1 MWRSK
6 ALVILGYFITLLK
19 AQASVYQP
27 ITPKIS
33 WSNVGI
39 DPPTITIF
47 FQTDFIA
54 KNTLSDFWVKVSLP
68 FLAYTMNA
76 NWSHIPAGQCSTTS
90 LTYLPT
96 LEERFEADNIWTTF
110 YVQLTGA
117 TYAPGT
123 TYSLQ
128 FRPDVYLDF
137 TGFSDSIKIAFIS
150 KNTDGH
156 VTFAFNNAFN
166 CLYGTSTPA
175 QDLIAND
182 ATDDINRNNLN
193 KVITSNLVLQIKA
206 GVAER
211 ILIKTTGDYL
221 FSDDAEIKCSTL
233 ADPKSN
239 ILEVPRTNYTCK
251 FFRQIGGTNKNFIQF
266 VWNSGKIPGGIYKFT
281 YTLKTPTFGGTHS
294 IIIYGM
300 DRVGSRIHSMAT
312 ISNIFKTVPSAW
324 APGFPKLVY
333 SFGIS
338 ATDETMPQGV
348 GLYSTTKG
356 YNVVLNSLV
365 FSIKAFYEI
374 PSIPAGSSFTL
385 ELQLGTTT
393 AVCPLGSVYHNLN
406 VAPGK
411 KNILITF
418 SGGKLRFENVYMFN
432 GKIYQ
437 ISLKAG
443 YKDATTLT
451 SDPDSGFG
459 FVSLIYDTYIIFKS
473 QAVMRNGFTKVFDN
487 KPLVTNDWIASKDT
501 AIYRRHRGVSAFR
514 SGYGLGNTGSNYEV
528 LPNKNGLTF
537 GDGQDLFVQTSVG
550 PNHIFYSSVLDTQHD
565 SSKTFFQLITHSSVT
580 SKTSSWSDSFKLNNC
595 RMYYPSYTKWNDQ
608 LVTADMAAYVSNK
621 YSGVTIGTAPTGTPQ
636 YDFLGGCSYKLIQ
649 GQSIRYSRFRFRFQD
664 DFFVDTV
671 PVPAVTRKIVGVEI
685 AQYSGST
692 IATAA
697 GIRGSTYVWRNVD
710 ITSYPS
716 LINFGEADSV
726 VLDMYFQVYF
736 FATDAITDV
745 DLTSTPSITLL
756 DNLVVLGTT
765 DTSFPTASTYF
776 APHNIYTQYNA
787 AAVAPTLHLTTN
799 IGQLFPN
806 VMHLHGTFG
815 VMSSTVYSV
824 KIFFDFIEPI
834 TKAQG
839 DRTVDCSF
847 AGLDISRC
855 EFEPGIPDVIKND
868 YKDVNNNAASCY
880 AYNSRYANALIVYLK
895 PPTFPNADPTYSLTF
910 PFRYVVTSNIDEMN
924 EVYISNTYVTPSIM
938 LLDNTFTPLNIIDY
952 SQNFDYPLWAYNA
965 ATYASFT
972 GTQVTLASQLDD
984 ATANNNPN
992 NAAWVALG
1000 ASPLTGSKPAAGL
1013 TIKSNCQNCGTL
1025 GVTNDDFGS
1034 ITFCGKWD
1042 FFNSSSWVANNGQ
1055 VAKRYICHR
1064 LQYYFQGT
1072 LYGYSDSQIY
1082 CMYCPANN
1090 GVGATFAQD
1099 ASARSF
1105 AITGFTL
1112 PYQNGLNWP
1121 ADTVAVASNR
1131 VVNGWTLQQGL
1142 TSKLQPNSIT
1152 VLTTSIPMKQSKKS
1166 VIFQFTIVTT
1176 NPLPYG
1182 SAIHLLSVSGEQLMS
1197 VLGKDQNPPCILS
1210 QINVGTY
1217 KCTFT
1222 FVAGGIQLNIFDN
1235 VPKGRLDVQLYGIS
1249 IGNVIS
1255 VPTCQFSVKSYL
1267 DQLRTANLMVDQT
1280 DASTFIAINWD
1291 APETSG
1297 SITLSALNSNIWQ
1310 KLATGDMFFT
1320 VTVADRDFLRT
1331 DFLSISLGAGAIM
1344 EDTSLVKCYIKD
1356 VNTSITLE
1364 NIAVC
1369 NVEDLSNIVVQFK
1382 NDTTTKS
1389 FVVYLVGVTIPEYAT
1404 PGITAKYKFNGDYSA
1419 FSSNSLSYTSL
1430 MNFPKFK
1437 VAPYA
1442 SFELDARGQ
1451 RADLLVTITPNS
1463 NVEVYRVLYIKFDTN
1478 FFGNISM
1485 YSYNVFQ
1492 ESDGMML
1499 RSWSAGPGMLAI
1511 TGWVFSLEGDLPY
1524 SLRIVG
1530 IEVPAATDNRS
1541 LQVLIADET
1550 GLSQV
1555 SQWGQLN
1562 INSAPTMQGITL
1574 IFIDDVRYD
1583 SNIIRINSAVEM
1595 DLIFEATAPRYIYM
1609 RVFFDYLS
1617 EEIYKTFTPAC
1628 TLVLKG
1634 TMNNL
1639 ITPCQTFGTKVEF
1652 YLSGDLMAGNKYTL
1666 RITDIVNPDEGFCEP
1681 IPPRIIVSNAMKS
1694 KTVMISS
1701 NIVQNFVQQ
1710 PFVNRAGIK
1719 ILNFVS
1725 IAKGYL
1731 ELWRGFYDK
1740 VDIGPVVTDSSDRPY
1755 YYDKVTYTLSYDLDG
1770 LFASD
1775 VIYFLGVN
1783 NFQSKIGESRASFI
1797 IGANT
1802 NTVLTDYILYIL
1814 RSEQYSRQYTSLPL
1828 LRVKIL
1834 PNKASIITPDQIIVY
1849 KGSNSLPV
1857 FIYPE
1862 KIPTLD
1868 TTFTV
1873 SFVETFTQG
1882 ITIKDE
1888 IAEVTLGASTPLV
1901 FITISAE
1908 SNTTLTSLT
1917 LAIKKKNPTSPFIDR
1932 TVTISVQPII
1942 TSGIPNIQISTRDI
1956 SQFSATLDFGSD
1968 QVLYILF
1975 YLTPEYSY
1983 TKYTKGTLEAWIT
1996 TGITYVKD
2004 TKIGY
2009 AIINNAM
2016 NLVTYTY
2023 EDLLADTTY
2032 VVRALYTT
2040 PIAPTDLK
2048 EKTVTF
2054 KTLPRNAV
2062 NGQLALKFNEPLFMA
2077 RRMWLLCQICIQY
2090 AIPEEDL
2097 WTEDGLN
2104 CDIAETPAFVKS
2116 WHTQK
2121 EAKIN
2126 STIAS
2131 NPDDIDPDLLSTLK
2145 TINVLIFSSR
2155 RKYQP
2160 PDTYELLFNETRKD
2174 MSMNNFQAFIGST
2187 GTLNYLGNTIKLFL
2201 ADTPKING
2209 SAAYKASGTNIT
2221 ISGISLNQ
2229 NGFILL
2235 VYGRS
2240 ELFSSSP
2247 SLSDLKDV
2255 TTYSGFKYQYFS
2267 SGSAVQFELTE
2278 NISPN
2283 VNYTAY
2289 MVGFN
2294 NDPRANA
2301 KTSSLV
2307 SLDFKASENAIAGHS
2322 GIARFCGAL
2331 ILIVSFLLTN

>member
-47 FQTDFIA
+47 FKTDFIA

-68 FLAYTMNA
+68 FLAYSMNA
-76 NWSHIPAGQCSTTS
+76 NWSHIPPGQCGTDS
-90 LTYLPT
+90 LTYQPT
-96 LEERFEADNIWTTF
+96 VEERFEADTIWTTF
-110 YVQLTGA
+110 YVQLKGA
-117 TYAPGT
+117 TYVPET

-150 KNTDGH
+150 QNTDGH

-175 QDLIAND
+175 QDLIVND
-182 ATDDINRNNLN
+182 ATDDPNRHSLN
-193 KVITSNLVLQIKA
+193 KVITSNLVLQIKG

-211 ILIKTTGDYL
+211 ILIKTTGDYV

-233 ADPKSN
+233 EDAKSN
-239 ILEVPRTNYTCK
+239 IAEVPRTNYTCK
-251 FFRQIGGTNKNFIQF
+251 FFRQIGGTNKNFIQY
-266 VWNSGKIPGGIYKFT
+266 VWNSGKIPAGIYKLT
-281 YTLKTPTFGGTHS
+281 YTLKTPTFGGSHS

-300 DRVGSRIHSMAT
+300 DRVGSRIQSMASIT
-312 ISNIFKTVPSAW
+312 NIFKTVPSAW
-324 APGFPKLVY
+324 APTFPKLVY
-333 SFGIS
+333 SFGIP
-338 ATDETMPQGV
+338 ATDESMPQGV

-356 YNVVLNSLV
+356 YNVVFNSLV

-374 PSIPAGSSFTL
+374 PAIPAGSAFTL
-385 ELQLGTTT
+385 EVQLGATT
-393 AVCPLGSVYHNLN
+393 ALCPLGSVYHNLN

-411 KNILITF
+411 TNIIV
-418 SGGKLRFENVYMFN
+418 SYASGKLRFENVYMFN

-437 ISLKAG
+437 VSLKVG
-443 YKDATTLT
+443 YKDTTTLT
-451 SDPDSGFG
+451 SDADSGFG
-459 FVSLIYDTYIIFKS
+459 FVSLIYNSYVIFKS

-487 KPLVTNDWIASKDT
+487 KPLVTNDWIESSDAAT
-501 AIYRRHRGVSAFR
+501 FRRHRGMSAFR
-514 SGYGLGNTGSNYEV
+514 SGYGMSNLGTDYEV
-528 LPNKNGLTF
+528 LPNRNGLTF

-580 SKTSSWSDSFKLNNC
+580 SKTSSWADSFKLNNC
-595 RMYYPSYTKWNDQ
+595 RMYYPAYTKWNDQ
-608 LVTADMAAYVSNK
+608 LVTADMAAYVSAK
-621 YSGVTIGTAPTGTPQ
+621 YSGVTIGTPPTGTPP
-636 YDFLGGCSYKLIQ
+636 YDFLGGCSYKLVQ
-649 GQSIRYSRFRFRFQD
+649 GQSVRYSRFRFRFQD
-664 DFFVDTV
+664 DYFVDTV

-685 AQYSGST
+685 AQYSSFTIGST
-692 IATAA
+692 A
-697 GIRGSTYVWRNVD
+697 GIRGTTYVWKNVD

-736 FATDAITDV
+736 FATDAVTDV
-745 DLTSTPSITLL
+745 DLTATPSITLL
-756 DNLVVLGTT
+756 DNLVVLGTA

-776 APHNIYTQYNA
+776 APHNIYTEHNA

-806 VMHLHGTFG
+806 VMHIHGTFG
-815 VMSSTVYSV
+815 VMANTVYAI
-824 KIFFDFIEPI
+824 KIFFDFVQPI
-834 TKAQG
+834 TKSQD
-839 DRTVDCSF
+839 DRTVDCSVV
-847 AGLDISRC
+847 GLDVSKC
-855 EFEPGIPDVIKND
+855 ELEPGLPDVIKND
-868 YKDVNNNAASCY
+868 FRDVNNNAASCF
-880 AYNSRYANALIVYLK
+880 AYNSRFANALILYLR
-895 PPTFPNADPTYSLTF
+895 PPTFPNADPTYSITF

-924 EVYISNTYVTPSIM
+924 EVYTSNTHVTPSIM
-938 LLDNTFTPLNIIDY
+938 LLDNTYTPLNIIDFG
-952 SQNFDYPLWAYNA
+952 QNFNYPLWAFNTATFAGYA
-965 ATYASFT
+965 AS
-972 GTQVTLASQLDD
+972 QVTLASQLDD

-992 NAAWVALG
+992 NAAWIELG
-1000 ASPLTGSKPAAGL
+1000 ASPLTGSQPAAGL
-1013 TIKSNCQNCGTL
+1013 TLKSNCQSCGTIA
-1025 GVTNDDFGS
+1025 GSNDNFGS
-1034 ITFCGKWD
+1034 VSFCGKWD
-1042 FFNSSSWVANNGQ
+1042 FYNSTSWAANNGQ
-1055 VAKRYICHR
+1055 SAKRFVCHR
-1064 LQYYFQGT
+1064 LQYFFQGS
-1072 LYGYSDSQIY
+1072 LYGFTDAQVY
-1082 CMYCPANN
+1082 CLYCPANE
-1090 GVGATFAQD
+1090 GVGPTFNQD

-1105 AITGFTL
+1105 SLSGFTL

-1121 ADTVAVASNR
+1121 TDTVAVASGR
-1131 VVNGWTLQQGL
+1131 VITGWTLQQGL
-1142 TSKLQPNSIT
+1142 TSKLQPNTIT
-1152 VLTTSIPMKQSKKS
+1152 VLTTSIPMKQTKKS
-1166 VIFQFTIVTT
+1166 VVFQFTIVTT

-1182 SAIHLLSVSGEQLMS
+1182 SAIHLLAVSGEQLMS
-1197 VLGKDQNPPCILS
+1197 VLGKDQTPPCVLS
-1210 QINVGTY
+1210 QIGVGTY

-1222 FVAGGIQLNIFDN
+1222 FVAGGIQLNLFDN

-1249 IGNVIS
+1249 VGSVVS
-1255 VPTCQFSVKSYL
+1255 VPTCQFSVTSYL
-1267 DQLRTANLMVDQT
+1267 DQLRTANLMVDRT
-1280 DASTFIAINWD
+1280 NAATFIAVNWD

-1297 SITLSALNSNIWQ
+1297 SLTLSALNSNIWQ

-1320 VTVADRDFLRT
+1320 VTVSDRDFLKT

-1344 EDTSLVKCYIKD
+1344 DDTSLVKCYIKD
-1356 VNTSITLE
+1356 SNMSITLE
-1364 NIAVC
+1364 NVAVC

-1382 NDTTTKS
+1382 DDTTTKS
-1389 FVVYLVGVTIPEYAT
+1389 FVVFLVGITIPEYVT
-1404 PGITAKYKFNGDYSA
+1404 PGITAVYKFNGDYSA
-1419 FSSNSLSYTSL
+1419 FTSNTLTYSSLAS
-1430 MNFPKFK
+1430 FPKFN
-1437 VAPYA
+1437 VAPYG
-1442 SFELDARGQ
+1442 SFEMDARGQ
-1451 RADLLVTITPNS
+1451 RADLLLTITPNA
-1463 NVEVYRVLYIKFDTN
+1463 NVEVYRVLYVKFDTN
-1478 FFGNISM
+1478 FFSNISM
-1485 YSYNVFQ
+1485 YSFNVFQ
-1492 ESDGMML
+1492 ETDGMML
-1499 RSWSAGPGMLAI
+1499 RSWNAGPGMLAI
-1511 TGWVFSLEGDLPY
+1511 TGWLFSLEGNLPY
-1524 SLRIVG
+1524 TVRIVG
-1530 IEVPAATDNRS
+1530 IEVPAATSTRS

-1550 GLSQV
+1550 GLSLV
-1555 SQWGQLN
+1555 NQWGQLN
-1562 INSAPTMQGITL
+1562 ISAAPTMQGITL
-1574 IFIDDVRYD
+1574 IFVDDLRYD

-1617 EEIYKTFTPAC
+1617 EEIYKTFTPKC

-1634 TMNNL
+1634 TTQNL

-1652 YLSGDLMAGNKYTL
+1652 YLGGDLIAGNKYTL
-1666 RITDIVNPDEGFCEP
+1666 RITDIVNPDDGFCEP

-1694 KTVMISS
+1694 KTVMVSS
-1701 NIVQNFVQQ
+1701 NVVQNFVQK
-1710 PFVNRAGIK
+1710 PFVNQAGIK

-1725 IAKGYL
+1725 IPKGYL
-1731 ELWRGFYDK
+1731 EVWRGFYDE
-1740 VDIGPVVTDSSDRPY
+1740 VDIGPVVTTSTERPY

-1770 LFASD
+1770 LFASE
-1775 VIYFLGVN
+1775 VIYFLGIN
-1783 NFQSKIGESRASFI
+1783 SFQSKIGESRASFI

-1834 PNKASIITPDQIIVY
+1834 PNKASVITPAQIIVY

-1862 KIPTLD
+1862 KMPTVD

-1882 ITIKDE
+1882 VTIKDE
-1888 IAEVTLGASTPLV
+1888 VAEITLGKNTPLV

-1908 SNTTLTSLT
+1908 ANTTLTSLT
-1917 LAIKKKNPTSPFIDR
+1917 LSIKKKDSTSPFIDK
-1932 TVTISVQPII
+1932 TVPISVQPVI
-1942 TSGIPNIQISTRDI
+1942 TTGTPNMQISTRDI
-1956 SQFSATLDFGSD
+1956 SQFSATIDFGSD

-1975 YLTPEYSY
+1975 YITPEYAYS
-1983 TKYTKGTLEAWIT
+1983 KYTKGTLEAWVT
-1996 TGITYVKD
+1996 TGITYVRD

-2023 EDLLADTTY
+2023 DDLLADTNY

-2040 PIAPTDLK
+2040 PMAPTEVK
-2048 EKTVTF
+2048 EKTTTF

-2062 NGQLALKFNEPLFMA
+2062 NGQLTLKFNEPLFMA
-2077 RRMWLLCQICIQY
+2077 RRMWLLCQICITY

-2104 CDIAETPAFVKS
+2104 CDISETPTFVKS

-2126 STIAS
+2126 STIAA
-2131 NPDDIDPDLLSTLK
+2131 NPDNVDPSLLSPLK
-2145 TINVLIFSSR
+2145 TISVLIFSSR

-2174 MSMNNFQAFIGST
+2174 LSLNNFQAFIGST

-2201 ADTPKING
+2201 TDTPQIAG
-2209 SAAYKASGTNIT
+2209 TPSFAAKGTNIT
-2221 ISGISLNQ
+2221 VSGISLKQ

-2240 ELFSSSP
+2240 ELFTSSP

-2255 TTYSGFKYQYFS
+2255 STYAGFKYQHFAANA
-2267 SGSAVQFELTE
+2267 AVQFELTE

-2289 MVGFN
+2289 MVAFN

-2301 KTSSLV
+2301 KTSALV
-2307 SLDFKASENAIAGHS
+2307 SVAFKASETATAGHS
-2322 GIARFCGAL
+2322 GVARVAGTL
-2331 ILIVSFLLTN
+2331 LLIVSILLAN